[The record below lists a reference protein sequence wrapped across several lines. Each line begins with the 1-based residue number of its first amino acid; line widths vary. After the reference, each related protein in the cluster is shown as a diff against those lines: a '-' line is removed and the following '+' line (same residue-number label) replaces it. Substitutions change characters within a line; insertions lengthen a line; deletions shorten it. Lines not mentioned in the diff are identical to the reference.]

1 MSQKGTVPGK
11 KGSASPKTGQEGVGA
26 SEKGRFRARRGWRV
40 QKRTVPGKKG
50 SARPNRAGTGPK
62 KDGCRQEG
70 VSESKNRAG
79 RGQHVQNRAG
89 RGRRVPKRGRKWSA
103 RPKTG
108 QEGHGKVGVSKK
120 RTRNGEK
127 GSAQA

>member
-1 MSQKGTVPGK
+1 MIVGR
-11 KGSASPKTGQEGVGA
+11 KGSAHPKMGQEGVRV
-26 SEKGRFRARRGWRV
+26 SKKGRFRARNERRVQKRGRKGSICPKKGQFRARRGWRV

-79 RGQHVQNRAG
+79 RGQH
-89 RGRRVPKRGRKWSA
+89 
-103 RPKTG
+103 
-108 QEGHGKVGVSKK
+108 
-120 RTRNGEK
+120 
-127 GSAQA
+127 